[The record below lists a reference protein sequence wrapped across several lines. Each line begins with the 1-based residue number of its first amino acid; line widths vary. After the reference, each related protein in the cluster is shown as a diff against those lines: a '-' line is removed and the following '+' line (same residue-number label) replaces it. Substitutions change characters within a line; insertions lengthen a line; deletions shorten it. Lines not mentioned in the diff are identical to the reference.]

1 MSMKKLLAAIAIII
15 TLPAMAIA
23 LEPRSVVLTVA
34 QTVTATAY
42 EALDL
47 VGGKITL
54 AGAIRSGTTSGMI
67 QAIEITD
74 LAAQSGNYDVVF
86 FTSDPS
92 STTFTDEAALDIADA
107 DLPKVVCA
115 TSVSTTAVFNDNGL
129 SYASG
134 IGCPFELLNGATTLY
149 AAIIARSTPTF
160 ASTSDV
166 QIRVTIMQD

>member
-1 MSMKKLLAAIAIII
+1 MPMKTLL
-15 TLPAMAIA
+15 TLVALTVTIPMQVLA
-23 LEPRSVVLTVA
+23 LEPRSVVITSA

-47 VGGKITL
+47 VGGKVTL

-92 STTFTDEAALDIADA
+92 ATTFTDEAALDIADA
-107 DLPKVVCA
+107 DLPKVICP
-115 TSVSTTAVFNDNGL
+115 TSVSSTAVFNDNGL